1 MGQVE
6 WIDQCSPALRIWTG
20 GKGKAGKGWREL
32 GGNEGPEKAALDG
45 IEACWLM
52 AGNWN
57 SVDQTPDF
65 A

>member
-6 WIDQCSPALRIWTG
+6 WIDQCFPALRIWTG
-20 GKGKAGKGWREL
+20 GKGWREL
-32 GGNEGPEKAALDG
+32 GGNEGLEKAALDG
-45 IEACWLM
+45 IGACWLM